1 MMMEERMIYG
11 GNSSVA
17 LGTTPTPTLVAG
29 ARRAARSR
37 RHVQGRLR
45 GAHARWLD
53 ARHGRRRRRADDRP
67 HQRRRTTDTING
79 GTAQQ
84 SATASI
90 TLSAGT
96 AVQAIKASVT
106 PVTGAVAYAWFMGPD
121 TTHAYLSQITTI
133 NSALITATPANTFQ
147 NVFSLT
153 AADYSKDNTYS
164 FDGLLYAGPF
174 SGNGGYLASQATGTQ
189 GTGTPLTSDSAGGI
203 TEINTALKWFYDN
216 YRLSPDTIWC
226 NSQEIQNISAKIIA
240 GGAAPLFRFNLD
252 ATGNVAIIAGAVV
265 GQYLNKFTGQLLK
278 VRIHPFAVPG
288 TILFT
293 TKTLPY
299 PQSGVNTVAQIK
311 CRKEYYMIEWPL
323 RTRKYEYGCY
333 VDEVLQLQFLPG
345 SARSRT
351 SANG

>member
-1 MMMEERMIYG
+1 
-11 GNSSVA
+11 
-17 LGTTPTPTLVAG
+17 
-29 ARRAARSR
+29 
-37 RHVQGRLR
+37 
-45 GAHARWLD
+45 
-53 ARHGRRRRRADDRP
+53 
-67 HQRRRTTDTING
+67 
-79 GTAQQ
+79 
-84 SATASI
+84 
-90 TLSAGT
+90 
-96 AVQAIKASVT
+96 
-106 PVTGAVAYAWFMGPD
+106 
-121 TTHAYLSQITTI
+121 
-133 NSALITATPANTFQ
+133 
-147 NVFSLT
+147 VFSLT
-153 AADYSKDNTYS
+153 AADYSKDNSYS

-278 VRIHPFAVPG
+278 VRIHPYAVPG

-351 SANG
+351 SATDKQGSQGKPTGGRSTRPPVFTSQGGDHDPDAREGRRSHHARQGQLPPRQRRRHHRAA